1 MIERPPFITQNID
14 ATLDNEELKNLIS
27 SINSRYLYWSD
38 VKYRMPSDMTGV
50 ELWRKVKS
58 VRNLTDVKIW
68 SQNNIHFSLTNSM
81 QRLCHEFDMN
91 FGGSW
96 VHPRYFPTTRQ
107 HKNCILSVL

>member
-50 ELWRKVKS
+50 ELWSKVKS

-96 VHPRYFPTTRQ
+96 GASKIFPDQ
-107 HKNCILSVL
+107 PKES